1 MSDAV
6 HAGAGADISGH
17 ASGSAGG
24 NARDP
29 VSGEERRRA
38 TPGAANGGTIDYA
51 AYRAER
57 HFTALDGLRAISV
70 LLVVL
75 AHARG
80 REEWLWIRGANGVT
94 VFFVLSGYLITTLA
108 LREEAVRG
116 RIDLG
121 AFYLR
126 RTFRILPMYYLT
138 LAIYCVL
145 VLVLHADP
153 DRHDKFVR
161 ALPYYLAYFQEW
173 PHLVLKSV
181 PFELSWSLGI
191 EEKFYLVWPVLGFIL
206 FRKHF
211 RLRLGSALALAAA
224 CTLAACLASWGRF
237 VLFYAHIL
245 IGCALAILLDDPRV
259 YARLRALARPVPA
272 VALVVL
278 AIAAHFTTDAI
289 HPWTHV
295 LFAATVALA
304 LIGFVAGSSPVT
316 RALTWRPLVWLG
328 GISYGVYLF
337 NQLGLHV
344 AMRVVPARWGLA
356 GDGLAMLL
364 GLAITLVVCEGLHRR
379 LELPLIRYGRTLAAR
394 RKSAQG
400 KPA

>member
-1 MSDAV
+1 MSD
-6 HAGAGADISGH
+6 
-17 ASGSAGG
+17 
-24 NARDP
+24 R
-29 VSGEERRRA
+29 
-38 TPGAANGGTIDYA
+38 TGTGQAIDYA
-51 AYRAER
+51 EYRGVR
-57 HFTALDGLRAISV
+57 HFAALDGLRAISV

-108 LREEAVRG
+108 LREEATRG

-126 RTFRILPMYYLT
+126 RTFRILPMYYLA

-145 VLVLHADP
+145 ILVLHADP
-153 DRHDKFVR
+153 TRHDKFVG
-161 ALPYYLAYFQEW
+161 ALPYYLTYLQEW
-173 PHLVLKSV
+173 PHLIVKNV

-191 EEKFYLVWPVLGFIL
+191 EEKFYLVWPLLGFIL
-206 FRKHF
+206 LRKQFR
-211 RLRLGSALALAAA
+211 RRLGTAITLAAA
-224 CTLAACLASWGRF
+224 CTIAACVASWGQF

-245 IGCALAILLDDPRV
+245 IGCALAVLLDNPRAF
-259 YARLRALARPVPA
+259 ARLQPLARPMPS
-272 VALVVL
+272 VALALL
-278 AIAAHFTTDAI
+278 AGIVHFTTDAA

-304 LIGFVAGSSPVT
+304 LIGLVAGSSPVT

-344 AMRVVPARWGLA
+344 AMRIVPERWGLA
-356 GDGLAMLL
+356 GDGLAMIL
-364 GLAITLVVCEGLHRR
+364 GLAGTLVVCALLHRH
-379 LELPLIRYGRTLAAR
+379 LEVPLMRYGRTLAGR
-394 RKSAQG
+394 RKSVQG
-400 KPA
+400 CAPATVG